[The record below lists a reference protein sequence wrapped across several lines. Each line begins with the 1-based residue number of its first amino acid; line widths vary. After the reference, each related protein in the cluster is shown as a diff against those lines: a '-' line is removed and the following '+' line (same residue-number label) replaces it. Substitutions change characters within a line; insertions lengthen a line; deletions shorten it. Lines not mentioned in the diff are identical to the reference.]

1 MPITR
6 TRTRAQH
13 LLSATAGLAL
23 SAITLASAPA
33 SAQTPPAMQKMR
45 PGLWEHNIQMKSQ
58 SGQIESAMAQA
69 QKAMAALS
77 PAQRKQMEQ
86 MMAAQGLDIGLGGN
100 GAKGQTVKVCVTPE
114 QAAMDEMPQQDG
126 CTQKVQR
133 MDASTLKM
141 NFQCKGDADTPPTS
155 GEGTVQLQGPTA
167 YTGQFKIKT
176 ALNGKAEQIDMAQSG
191 KWLSDQC
198 GAIRPVPAG
207 R

>member
-1 MPITR
+1 MQTSR
-6 TRTRAQH
+6 FSSRFFV
-13 LLSATAGLAL
+13 SAAVLACAAGAL
-23 SAITLASAPA
+23 APA
-33 SAQTPPAMQKMR
+33 SAQEKMR
-45 PGLWEHNIQMKSQ
+45 PGLWEHSVTMKSQ
-58 SGQIESAMAQA
+58 SGQMEDALAEA
-69 QKAMAALS
+69 QKAMANMA

-86 MMAAQGLDIGLGGN
+86 MMAAQGIHLSSGPQ
-100 GAKGQTVKVCVTPE
+100 GQTSVKVCITPE
-114 QAAMDEMPQQDG
+114 QAAIDQIPQQDG

-133 MDASTLKM
+133 VDASTLKM